1 MIYEVIVIFS
11 CFQLH
16 FCLDSGH
23 LASTSTSDQHPV
35 DLTDDLQI
43 LKNFDLTLEF
53 GPCTGKLV
61 TTKISNLAMYSI

>member
-35 DLTDDLQI
+35 DLIDDLHI

-61 TTKISNLAMYSI
+61 TVKIFNLAMCSI